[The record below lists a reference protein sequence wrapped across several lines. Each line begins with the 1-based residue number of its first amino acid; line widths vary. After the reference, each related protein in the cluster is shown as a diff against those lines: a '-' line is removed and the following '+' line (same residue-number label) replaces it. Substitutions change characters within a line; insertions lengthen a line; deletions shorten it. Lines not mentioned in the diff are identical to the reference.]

1 MYQNLIKY
9 LVLAAFFYILAIALQ
24 TSVVYTTSDPE
35 EVLNLTKAS
44 SAMLMISAVFLLVA
58 VVFAFR
64 TNRAYY

>member
-1 MYQNLIKY
+1 MYQNLIKF

-44 SAMLMISAVFLLVA
+44 SAMLMISTLCLVVA
-58 VVFAFR
+58 VVLAFR
-64 TNRAYY
+64 TNRTYY